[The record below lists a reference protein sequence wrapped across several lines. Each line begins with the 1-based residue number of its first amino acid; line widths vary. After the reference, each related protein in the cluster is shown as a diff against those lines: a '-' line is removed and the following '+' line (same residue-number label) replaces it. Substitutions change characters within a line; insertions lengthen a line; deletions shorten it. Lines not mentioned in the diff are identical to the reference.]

1 MRVAFLADTG
11 SGNQANGVRRLDWYG
26 NEENVYDINGEPCVD
41 YKGEQCML
49 KSQATE
55 VFKMVKD
62 SGVHLVVH
70 GKSVVISS
78 IHHAYMRDMSKEQ
91 NYRYTEHSIYHTR
104 L

>member
-11 SGNQANGVRRLDWYG
+11 SGNQANGVRRLDWFG
-26 NEENVYDINGEPCVD
+26 KEVNADDINGEPCVD

-49 KSQATE
+49 KSQATD

-62 SGVHLVVH
+62 NGVHLVVH
-70 GKSVVISS
+70 GKS
-78 IHHAYMRDMSKEQ
+78 
-91 NYRYTEHSIYHTR
+91 